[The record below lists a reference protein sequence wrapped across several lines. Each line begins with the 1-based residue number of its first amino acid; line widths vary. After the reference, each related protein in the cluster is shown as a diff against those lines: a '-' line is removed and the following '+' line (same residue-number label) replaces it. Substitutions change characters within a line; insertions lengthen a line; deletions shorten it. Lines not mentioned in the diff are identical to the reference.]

1 MLGSSLLQRSNAN
14 PSRAPEFTP
23 RIFGGI
29 PVAYLFSFL
38 CFVIKCLYVLNFVMW
53 CPLLFLHKNDVRLSL
68 LPVVC
73 GRVHVV
79 FVVGVMSCLRC
90 MCLLSHGSVQHI
102 VYCVFLRIV
111 YSMMPVS
118 LDYPFLIAPSVFSIV
133 YLVCVLYD
141 ASFSGLSFFDC
152 LLGIL

>member
-1 MLGSSLLQRSNAN
+1 
-14 PSRAPEFTP
+14 
-23 RIFGGI
+23 
-29 PVAYLFSFL
+29 
-38 CFVIKCLYVLNFVMW
+38 
-53 CPLLFLHKNDVRLSL
+53 
-68 LPVVC
+68 
-73 GRVHVV
+73 V

-133 YLVCVLYD
+133 SLVCVLYEGQ
-141 ASFSGLSFFDC
+141 SRET
-152 LLGIL
+152 GIIEYTR

>member
-1 MLGSSLLQRSNAN
+1 
-14 PSRAPEFTP
+14 
-23 RIFGGI
+23 
-29 PVAYLFSFL
+29 
-38 CFVIKCLYVLNFVMW
+38 
-53 CPLLFLHKNDVRLSL
+53 
-68 LPVVC
+68 
-73 GRVHVV
+73 V

-118 LDYPFLIAPSVFSIV
+118 LDCPFLIVPSVFSNV
-133 YLVCVLYD
+133 YLAYVLYD

-152 LLGIL
+152 PFGILYRVFILCTL